1 MTTSRLRG
9 ERRKN
14 PFSEDETPLGA
25 SAGQAGTD
33 ESTTIQESKVTMAI
47 FSTVNKQ
54 LRKQFPELDVEV
66 VRGEGYV
73 YFDGDDGFDKIPPIN
88 CHPVV
93 TSTENLTRWAIDAVA
108 EYKEK
113 KQ

>member
-1 MTTSRLRG
+1 
-9 ERRKN
+9 
-14 PFSEDETPLGA
+14 
-25 SAGQAGTD
+25 
-33 ESTTIQESKVTMAI
+33 MAN
-47 FSTVNKQ
+47 FAAVNKA
-54 LRKQFPELDVEV
+54 LKSAYPKLDIEA

-73 YFDGDDGFDKIPPIN
+73 YFDGDDGFDKVPPIN

-93 TSTENLTRWAIDAVA
+93 TSTENLTRWAIKTVA